1 MKLLRSAFVAL
12 TLLALLIPA
21 TGFGDEMLVP
31 LEKKVVAGTTLVNY
45 AGQTLRFST
54 PVALL
59 VKCDPISPTQFRLT
73 VSLYP
78 GTPSPHGVS
87 GNAVDQLQIFW
98 TNFNTD
104 VYSGGIP
111 SSEPWI
117 GTLNTEG
124 GFVDR

>member
-1 MKLLRSAFVAL
+1 MKLLRVALVAL
-12 TLLALLIPA
+12 TLLALLIPT

-31 LEKKVVAGTTLVNY
+31 LEKKVTAGTTLVNY
-45 AGQTLRFST
+45 AGQTFRFST

-59 VKCDPISPTQFRLT
+59 VKCDPLSPTRFKMT

-78 GTPSPHGVS
+78 GTPPPHAVS
-87 GNAVDQLQIFW
+87 GSTIDELQIFW

-104 VYSGGIP
+104 VYTGGVP
-111 SSEPWI
+111 SSEPWT